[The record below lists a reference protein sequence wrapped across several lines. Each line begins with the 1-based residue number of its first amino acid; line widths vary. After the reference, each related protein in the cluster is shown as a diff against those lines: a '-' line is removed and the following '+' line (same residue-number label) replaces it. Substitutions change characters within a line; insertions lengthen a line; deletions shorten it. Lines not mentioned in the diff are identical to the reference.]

1 MATELRDGDYVYRQG
16 DDASEFFVILDGQVQ
31 KVVESGDGSKVCLL
45 SCLPAP
51 CPCGF
56 LSVSLCACMPG
67 TQSSPDVM
75 RCEGMRDVMKCD
87 VMKCDVICCHV
98 MSCNVI

>member
-1 MATELRDGDYVYRQG
+1 MRRWSFVCARAPARAMPTVLAGDRSMVATELRDGDYVYRQG

-67 TQSSPDVM
+67 T
-75 RCEGMRDVMKCD
+75 
-87 VMKCDVICCHV
+87 
-98 MSCNVI
+98 